1 MRKHFTK
8 KRVILLAVV
17 ALAIGIGTSA
27 FAYFTASG
35 SGNGSATVGSS
46 TAITLSATTTGN
58 PTPGGATGDV
68 DITVHNGGSSAQYVD
83 QVTVGAITD
92 TDATCVT
99 SAFSVSPNPISVAQS
114 IPAGGDVHVH
124 TTLSMAET
132 GLNQDACQGDSLN
145 LALSSN

>member
-17 ALAIGIGTSA
+17 ALAVGIGTSA
-27 FAYFTASG
+27 FAYFTTGG

-58 PTPGGATGDV
+58 PTPNGATGDV
-68 DITVHNGGSSAQYVD
+68 DITVHNGGSGAQYVN

-92 TDATCVT
+92 ADTNCDT
-99 SAFSVSPNPISVAQS
+99 SAFSVAPNPITVGQTIA
-114 IPAGGDVHVH
+114 AGADVHVH
-124 TTLSMAET
+124 TTLSMADN
-132 GLNQDACQGDSLN
+132 GLNQDACQGDSLS
-145 LALSSN
+145 LALTSN